1 MAEYRLGPLFV
12 VCLHLGLRI
21 SEALALRWED
31 VDPDAGTI
39 AVRQTA
45 SEPHVRQERA
55 TLAAAIAR
63 WTGAE
68 EPEEPTMPRRGRGR
82 TYHSPKSPASVRTW
96 PLPPPTLAAFRAWR
110 ATSDAERQTAGERW
124 TDSGRVFA
132 TRDGRPLAYQDV
144 SDTWHALLRRAG
156 VPSRGLH
163 AERHTALSR
172 ALQDGLTPVE
182 VAAMAGHSHPGVTLQ
197 IYAHLLDTSHAE
209 AARKQAAGLAAD
221 PSPYAE
227 SYAETPETG
236 CIRDDTGVH
245 PVGVEIP
252 KSLEHKALQ
261 DTEAH

>member
-1 MAEYRLGPLFV
+1 
-12 VCLHLGLRI
+12 
-21 SEALALRWED
+21 
-31 VDPDAGTI
+31 
-39 AVRQTA
+39 
-45 SEPHVRQERA
+45 
-55 TLAAAIAR
+55 
-63 WTGAE
+63 
-68 EPEEPTMPRRGRGR
+68 MPRIGRGH
-82 TYHSPKSPASVRTW
+82 TYHSPKSAAGVRTW

-110 ATSDAERQTAGERW
+110 ATQDADRAVAGERW
-124 TDSGRVFA
+124 NESGRIFT
-132 TRDGRPLAYQDV
+132 TRWGRPLAYHDA
-144 SDTWHALLRRAG
+144 SKTRHALLRRAG
-156 VPSRGLH
+156 VTNRGLH

-182 VAAMAGHSHPGVTLQ
+182 AAAMAGHSHPGVTLG
-197 IYAHLLDTSHAE
+197 IYAHPLDPSHAK